1 MQYIELGGRR
11 IETNEHGFVVDPRN
25 WSRDLAEHMAG
36 KDGMTLSE
44 EHWEVISVLREY
56 FARYDIA
63 PMIKILMRE
72 IGKKEPERG
81 NIRYLYRLFPQGPAK
96 QACRYAGLP
105 RATGCV

>member
-1 MQYIELGGRR
+1 
-11 IETNEHGFVVDPRN
+11 
-25 WSRDLAEHMAG
+25 
-36 KDGMTLSE
+36 
-44 EHWEVISVLREY
+44 
-56 FARYDIA
+56 
-63 PMIKILMRE
+63 MIKILMRE